1 MPHGVRFLNVPGDK
15 GSLKS
20 LAARRNGSLTVIK
33 SCCFL
38 LCRKSFQI
46 SLTPGPSTVTNRHNC
61 TVHAICKA
69 GSAGK
74 ISAPRMCLLFHGLE
88 DKILEKKR
96 QGNGFES
103 LNLKHK

>member
-1 MPHGVRFLNVPGDK
+1 MPHGAQFLNVPGDK

-20 LAARRNGSLTVIK
+20 LAARCNGSLTMIK

-74 ISAPRMCLLFHGLE
+74 ISALGMCLFLHGVRS
-88 DKILEKKR
+88 KILDRKKDKGMDLR
-96 QGNGFES
+96 V
-103 LNLKHK
+103 

>member
-74 ISAPRMCLLFHGLE
+74 ISAPRMCLLFHGLG
-88 DKILEKKR
+88 DKILEKKVKGMDLR
-96 QGNGFES
+96 V
-103 LNLKHK
+103 